1 MVIDVGSNEIKYLSI
16 AESIRLKI
24 LNKIYKINDL
34 LPSESTLCQDYDVSR
49 MTIRK
54 AIEVLISEG
63 YLYSSPGKGT
73 YVKAFSLNKFDV
85 NFSVNDVLLNGF
97 TNATL
102 LHAKIME
109 PTIDL
114 VYHLQVAPKTKILCI
129 RCLLYLGNEPIA
141 LDEKY
146 MPYFPGM
153 NIKEESFIYK
163 DMIGIIAGENNIY
176 GCREEVLITGI
187 FPDEEINQYFPE
199 LYKKKMFMVLFEEK
213 LFDADG
219 IPMGYGRLIVDS
231 RQCMIRGK
239 SRIQGV

>member
-1 MVIDVGSNEIKYLSI
+1 MKGNETKYLGI

-24 LNKIYKINDL
+24 LNKIYKTNDL
-34 LPSESTLCQDYDVSR
+34 LPSENSLCHDYGVSR

-54 AIEVLISEG
+54 AIEVLVNEG
-63 YLYSSPGKGT
+63 YLYSAPGKGT

-85 NFSVNDVLLNGF
+85 RFSAEEVMVQGF
-97 TNATL
+97 SRVKL
-102 LHAKIME
+102 LHAKIMA

-129 RCLLYLGNEPIA
+129 RCLLFRGEKAIA

-153 NIKEESFIYK
+153 NIKEESFTYN
-163 DMIGIIAGENNIY
+163 DMQGIIAKENHIY
-176 GCREEVLITGI
+176 GCKEEIFVTGI
-187 FPDEEINQYFPE
+187 FPDESINQYFE
-199 LYKKKMFMVLFEEK
+199 ENQKKAEFMVLFEQK
-213 LFDADG
+213 IFDADE
-219 IPMGYGRLIVDS
+219 IPMGYGRLVVDS
-231 RQCMIRGK
+231 MECRVIGK